1 MARHVYSEI
10 NLHITWHVKQSLPII
25 SPEIEPC
32 LHKYIRSYGLRP
44 KGVIFHEIGGTET
57 HVHIVV
63 SIPPTLVI
71 ADWIGKLKGASSHY
85 VNHELVNRKLLDW
98 QTGYGVVSF
107 GTKDIEWVIRYVQ
120 NQKEHHAKGS
130 TVDRLERT
138 EDDEAKA
145 DSAKAR

>member
-1 MARHVYSEI
+1 M
-10 NLHITWHVKQSLPII
+10 
-25 SPEIEPC
+25 
-32 LHKYIRSYGLRP
+32 
-44 KGVIFHEIGGTET
+44 
-57 HVHIVV
+57 
-63 SIPPTLVI
+63 I

-107 GTKDIEWVIRYVQ
+107 GTKDIEWVVKYVQ
-120 NQKEHHAKGS
+120 NQKEHHTKGS
-130 TVDRLERT
+130 TVNRLERT

>member
-1 MARHVYSEI
+1 MARHIYSEI
-10 NLHITWHVKQSLPII
+10 NLHITWHVKQNLPII
-25 SPEIEPC
+25 TREIEPR
-32 LHKYIRSYGLRP
+32 LHKYIRSYALQS

-63 SIPPTLVI
+63 SIPPTLMI

-120 NQKEHHAKGS
+120 NQKVHHAKTS